1 MSLFEGFDLGDVVEI
16 RIRSFTV
23 AAGGSAQ
30 LVAIEL
36 DVYHADIDEP
46 EVLAVDYHGDG
57 PTLAGAQA
65 TVRTINRLLGGRGGA
80 ASP

>member
-1 MSLFEGFDLGDVVEI
+1 MSMFEGFDLGDIAEI
-16 RIRSFTV
+16 HIRSYTV

-36 DVYHADIDEP
+36 DVYHVGTDEP

-80 ASP
+80 TSP